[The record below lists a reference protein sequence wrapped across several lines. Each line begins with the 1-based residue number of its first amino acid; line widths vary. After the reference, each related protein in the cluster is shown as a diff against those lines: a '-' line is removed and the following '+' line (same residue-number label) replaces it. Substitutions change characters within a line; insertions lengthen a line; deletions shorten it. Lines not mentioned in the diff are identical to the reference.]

1 MSSIKIKQSE
11 AQLLIKRAMLMQQ
24 KAPTQRFG
32 QCLWFLITQDH
43 EDLAQ
48 VNLATDKDF
57 FYQTNSAIVVEVFFE
72 HYVEK
77 END

>member
-1 MSSIKIKQSE
+1 MDNIKIKQAE
-11 AQLLIKRAMLMQQ
+11 AQVLITRAMLMQRNQ
-24 KAPTQRFG
+24 PTQRFG
-32 QCLWFLITQDH
+32 QCLWLLITQDH

-57 FYQTNSAIVVEVFFE
+57 FYQTNSAIVMEVFFE

>member
-1 MSSIKIKQSE
+1 MPNIKIKQAE
-11 AQLLIKRAMLMQQ
+11 AQVLITRAMSMQK

-48 VNLATDKDF
+48 ENLATDKDF
-57 FYQTNSAIVVEVFFE
+57 FYETCNAIVMEVFFN
-72 HYVEK
+72 HYVE
-77 END
+77 NDND